1 MKKLFTGMVTAAL
14 VAALAVPAF
23 AGISDTQKKEIS
35 DLYSKIGELRK
46 EIVQKYVDAG
56 EITKEQG
63 TALKE
68 NIDRATEYQEENS
81 GNAGPGL
88 GCGGYGMMGGYGM
101 GAGYGGMM
109 GGYDT
114 GAGYG
119 GMMGGYGTAPTGQ
132 AI

>member
-1 MKKLFTGMVTAAL
+1 MKKLFTVIVTTAL

-35 DLYSKIGELRK
+35 DLYSKIAELRK
-46 EIVQKYVDAG
+46 EIVQKYVDSG

-63 TALKE
+63 TALKD
-68 NIDRATEYQEENS
+68 NIDRTAEYQDENG
-81 GNAGPGL
+81 GNIGPGFDCS
-88 GCGGYGMMGGYGM
+88 GGTGGYGGMMGGYGM

-109 GGYDT
+109 GGY
-114 GAGYG
+114 G
-119 GMMGGYGTAPTGQ
+119 GGYGAAPTGQ

>member
-1 MKKLFTGMVTAAL
+1 MKKLFTVMVTAAL
-14 VAALAVPAF
+14 VAALAIPAF
-23 AGISDTQKKEIS
+23 AGISDTQKKEIN

-46 EIVQKYVDAG
+46 DIVQKYVDSG

-68 NIDRATEYQEENS
+68 NIDRATEYQEKNG
-81 GNAGPGL
+81 GNITPGL
-88 GCGGYGMMGGYGM
+88 GCGGYGTMGGNEGMMGGYGN
-101 GAGYGGMM
+101 
-109 GGYDT
+109 

-119 GMMGGYGTAPTGQ
+119 GMMGGYGAAPTGQ